1 MSDEL
6 SELIAETE
14 SVSEKI
20 ERAFGALSAA
30 QLNWK
35 PSEKAWSVAQCLDH
49 LIKTNRLEF
58 PAIENALRAGYKNP
72 FWSKIPFLPH
82 VCGRIG
88 IYLFRPQN
96 RRKLKAPKNFQP
108 SSSDFDEKIIADFLA
123 HQRDL
128 LEKMKR
134 CRSLDSRKT
143 KIVSPISGLI
153 TYSLADAFRIL
164 VVHEQRHIEQAKR
177 VTQSQGFPTN

>member
-6 SELIAETE
+6 SELIAETKA
-14 SVSEKI
+14 VSAKVEQ
-20 ERAFGALSAA
+20 AFGALSAR

-49 LIKTNRLEF
+49 LIRTNRLEF
-58 PAIENALRAGYKNP
+58 PAVENALRGDYKNP
-72 FWSKIPFLPH
+72 FWSRIPFLPD

-96 RRKLKAPKNFQP
+96 PRKFKAPKSFQP
-108 SSSDFDEKIIADFLA
+108 SNSDFDEKITADFLA
-123 HQRDL
+123 HQQDL
-128 LEKMKR
+128 IEKMEQ
-134 CRSLDSRKT
+134 CRSLDTRKT
-143 KIVSPISGLI
+143 KIVSPVSDLI

-164 VVHEQRHIEQAKR
+164 VVHEQRHFEQAER